1 MTASMGKDVEK
12 LEASFTAG
20 GNANGS
26 AMLENSLEV
35 PQMVKHTVTV

>member
-20 GNANGS
+20 GNANWFSYVGKQPGGS
-26 AMLENSLEV
+26 SNG
-35 PQMVKHTVTV
+35 